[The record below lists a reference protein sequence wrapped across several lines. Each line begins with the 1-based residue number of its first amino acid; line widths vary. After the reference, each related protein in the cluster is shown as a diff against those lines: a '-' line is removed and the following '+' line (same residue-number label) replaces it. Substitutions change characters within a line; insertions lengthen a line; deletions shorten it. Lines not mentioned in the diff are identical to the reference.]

1 MASLP
6 ENVRQAWADHDGP
19 VIFATVSPD
28 GVPNIIYATC
38 VGLFGDDR
46 LVVADNYFDKTR
58 KNLQAGCK
66 GALLF
71 RSKDGQAYQVKGSLE
86 YHTYGRVFQHMKTW
100 NPTKHPGHAAAALRV
115 EEVYAGATKIC

>member
-86 YHTYGRVFQHMKTW
+86 YHTYGKVFQHMKTW
-100 NPTKHPGHAAAALRV
+100 NPTKHPGHAAAALCV
-115 EEVYAGATKIC
+115 EEVYSGATKLC